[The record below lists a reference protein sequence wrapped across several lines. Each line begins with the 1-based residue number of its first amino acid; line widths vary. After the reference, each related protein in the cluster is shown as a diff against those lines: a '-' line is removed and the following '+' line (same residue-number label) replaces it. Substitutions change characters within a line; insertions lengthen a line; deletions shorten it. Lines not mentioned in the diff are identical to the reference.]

1 MTGAGGTSDKTR
13 RLFPRTVPA
22 DRGGQLLVAE
32 GTR

>member
-13 RLFPRTVPA
+13 RVFPRPVPA
-22 DRGGQLLVAE
+22 GCGDQLLVAE